1 MYGYYGCQIEHFMKI
16 YNPYAIED
24 VYNKLC
30 DARKALI
37 TPIIP
42 TNETFVRNWRE
53 MHMGNQNDYPMA
65 ATYLTQQGEYVR
77 SKSEKILADLF
88 LKYEIP
94 YCYEPKLQLDNGKSL
109 FPDFAVLNI
118 RTRKTIYWEHFGL
131 ISDEKYASNA
141 LEKLHIYEAN
151 GWTLGDNLLYSLES
165 ENIPLNIKLL
175 EQKINDYLL

>member
-1 MYGYYGCQIEHFMKI
+1 M
-16 YNPYAIED
+16 
-24 VYNKLC
+24 
-30 DARKALI
+30 
-37 TPIIP
+37 
-42 TNETFVRNWRE
+42 
-53 MHMGNQNDYPMA
+53 
-65 ATYLTQQGEYVR
+65 
-77 SKSEKILADLF
+77 
-88 LKYEIP
+88 
-94 YCYEPKLQLDNGKSL
+94 DNGKSL